1 MKAFKLPAAVLF
13 ISCVFLIGYLIG
25 KYQFNQPSREIVIA
39 YEDENNSDIK
49 IIKQTI
55 KDTEKQHV
63 IDNFFM
69 IWMQKKPLEDTES
82 VGEGKPDFY
91 IMVNSPKQS
100 VRLINAQI
108 WFTEDGA
115 IIGEEVGG
123 SEKQLKYFS
132 IPKENANYIKAHIN
146 NKEKLR

>member
-69 IWMQKKPLEDTES
+69 IWMQKNLWKTLNPLEKAS
-82 VGEGKPDFY
+82 
-91 IMVNSPKQS
+91 
-100 VRLINAQI
+100 LI
-108 WFTEDGA
+108 FT
-115 IIGEEVGG
+115 
-123 SEKQLKYFS
+123 SW
-132 IPKENANYIKAHIN
+132 
-146 NKEKLR
+146 